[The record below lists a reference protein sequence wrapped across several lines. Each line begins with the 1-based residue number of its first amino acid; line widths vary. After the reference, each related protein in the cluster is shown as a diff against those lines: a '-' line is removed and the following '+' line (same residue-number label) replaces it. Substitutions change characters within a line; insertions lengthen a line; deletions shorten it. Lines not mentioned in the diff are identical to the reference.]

1 MIRILHIYP
10 ELLNLYGEYANL
22 SILTRYL
29 QEEGAEVEV
38 DILSLGQ
45 PLPAGYDMLY
55 FGCGTETA
63 SLRALQA
70 LLPYRDILMTYREK
84 DALILATGNSF
95 DLFGQSI
102 TDDRDGAFE
111 GLNLFNFTVSRTH
124 KTRYL
129 GDAVLTCPLISER
142 VIGFVNKCSI
152 ISGIETPLFRAEM
165 GLGNDNVAPDEGMTD
180 GNFFGTSL
188 IAPLLIRNPALCRLI
203 MDRLYDT
210 CHVEP
215 TAKAD
220 MSLQEKA
227 YAAALSEL
235 SARIK

>member
-1 MIRILHIYP
+1 
-10 ELLNLYGEYANL
+10 
-22 SILTRYL
+22 
-29 QEEGAEVEV
+29 
-38 DILSLGQ
+38 
-45 PLPAGYDMLY
+45 
-55 FGCGTETA
+55 
-63 SLRALQA
+63 
-70 LLPYRDILMTYREK
+70 
-84 DALILATGNSF
+84 
-95 DLFGQSI
+95 
-102 TDDRDGAFE
+102 
-111 GLNLFNFTVSRTH
+111 
-124 KTRYL
+124 
-129 GDAVLTCPLISER
+129 
-142 VIGFVNKCSI
+142 
-152 ISGIETPLFRAEM
+152 M
-165 GLGNDNVAPDEGMTD
+165 GLGNDNLAPDEGMTD